1 MLGKGKKSIKC
12 YAQLGY
18 DLAAAISLILRQLA
32 IKAAALLRRTMNS
45 TEYPLCGAPPAER
58 RGQVTPRV
66 YSAAR
71 VGSYLYGC
79 GAIVSAHNS
88 SGHFRID
95 RDDADAV
102 LRSIPIAS
110 IWERRKEGGVNIYAD
125 LLIGAVLY
133 VGAIMG

>member
-1 MLGKGKKSIKC
+1 
-12 YAQLGY
+12 
-18 DLAAAISLILRQLA
+18 
-32 IKAAALLRRTMNS
+32 
-45 TEYPLCGAPPAER
+45 
-58 RGQVTPRV
+58 
-66 YSAAR
+66 
-71 VGSYLYGC
+71 VGGYLYGC

-88 SGHFRID
+88 SGHFRIE

-133 VGAIMG
+133 VGAIMGWIDYGMDNTGVDTGVLVWTYLHSLSVLTSSPG